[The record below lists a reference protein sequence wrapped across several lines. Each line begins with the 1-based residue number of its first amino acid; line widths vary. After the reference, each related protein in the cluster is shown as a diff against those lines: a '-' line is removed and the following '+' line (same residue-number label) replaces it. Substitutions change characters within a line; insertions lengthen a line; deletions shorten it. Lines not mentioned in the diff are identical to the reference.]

1 MASLAFPIALAVLGL
16 VVGMIAYRTM
26 QRGNARFYALER
38 EKLLRQAGYS
48 MLGSLALMAGSVSL
62 LVNQERAQQAEIAD
76 ATATAEAATS
86 IASIEGGGNIAVQPT
101 MAGKEFVN
109 DVPPTIVATPTIDP
123 NVPTATRKPTP
134 KYATIANTGESGVY
148 IRSAPGTNAETI
160 ARLYDTN
167 VVTLEEDEDPV
178 EANGLQWVKVRTVT
192 GDIGWVADPF
202 LEINK

>member
-76 ATATAEAATS
+76 ATATAEAATGEAPATTRAPWS
-86 IASIEGGGNIAVQPT
+86 AAQVMPL
-101 MAGKEFVN
+101 A
-109 DVPPTIVATPTIDP
+109 IV
-123 NVPTATRKPTP
+123 
-134 KYATIANTGESGVY
+134 
-148 IRSAPGTNAETI
+148 
-160 ARLYDTN
+160 L
-167 VVTLEEDEDPV
+167 
-178 EANGLQWVKVRTVT
+178 
-192 GDIGWVADPF
+192 
-202 LEINK
+202 